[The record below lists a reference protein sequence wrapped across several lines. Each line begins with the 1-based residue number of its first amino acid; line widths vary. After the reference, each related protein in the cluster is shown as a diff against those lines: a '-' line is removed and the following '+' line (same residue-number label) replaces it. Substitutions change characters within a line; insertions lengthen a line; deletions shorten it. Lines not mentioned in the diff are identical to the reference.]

1 MVEELERE
9 DVERRRS
16 DSRCAWLYVMV
27 GDMLGYA
34 FCPLE
39 AFVLKVF
46 VLGVRLLIYGFC
58 MFAD

>member
-9 DVERRRS
+9 EVERRRS

-27 GDMLGYA
+27 DDMLGYA

-39 AFVLKVF
+39 AVVLKVF
-46 VLGVRLLIYGFC
+46 VDGVRRDIYGFC
-58 MFAD
+58 MFGD